1 MTEHFVYLFH
11 TKEFVDLQE
20 PVYKIGKTTKPN
32 FERFQ
37 QYDEGTRFY
46 FQTSCHNCH
55 EIEKKVIALFKK
67 NYDLHCGREYFR
79 GDRQRMVKDICRL
92 IFEEEEPEIFE
103 EVVQYWFEEA
113 VVNDEIGKVDKIT
126 EYDVEGVVTSP
137 PSILNSTITTATPTV
152 APTVTTTKKQQYR
165 CEVCDYNTDRNAH
178 YLKHLTSNKHFL
190 NSHPIEFDPN
200 CKYQC
205 KNCNRKYMGQS
216 GLWQHSQVC
225 IPVTPSLVI
234 ESAIVEEPV
243 TNDSINLETVINE
256 LKKMNERIEDLSNSI
271 R

>member
-32 FERFQ
+32 LERFQ

-67 NYDLHCGREYFR
+67 NYELHCGREYFK

-113 VVNDEIGKVDKIT
+113 VVTVEIGKADKIA
-126 EYDVEGVVTSP
+126 EYDVESVVTSP
-137 PSILNSTITTATPTV
+137 PSNLKSTITTATATV

-205 KNCNRKYMGQS
+205 KNCNRKYRGQS

-234 ESAIVEEPV
+234 ESAIVEGSV

-256 LKKMNERIEDLSNSI
+256 LKKINERIEGLSNGI